1 MDIAH
6 LMHWVGRTETRTDW
20 IAPAPLATAKLA
32 PLQRKSSRQTCHSD
46 RPVVKAMAEQEQRV
60 VLRCRPYATFAQPPR
75 HLHRNDEADQLT
87 HWVSAAMPWDA
98 EDPENADDTGAPL

>member
-1 MDIAH
+1 VVDVMMAAA
-6 LMHWVGRTETRTDW
+6 GRMSGT
-20 IAPAPLATAKLA
+20 PLPEEA
-32 PLQRKSSRQTCHSD
+32 

-60 VLRCRPYATFAQPPR
+60 VLRCRPYAAFAQPPR

-98 EDPENADDTGAPL
+98 EDPENADDTGAPLL